1 MMTSDPRRLL
11 RPLGFILVMSAASVA
26 AENSPVVLNASGN
39 RLKADVSY
47 LADDARDGRG
57 PGTAGIEA
65 AADYIATTFKEIGL
79 KPAAGAEGFFQQFQL
94 PGPAKLGD
102 NPTLSVAGSKDRNL
116 KAEPKSDFT
125 PLAIGSSGDL
135 KDLPVVFVG
144 YGITAKD
151 DETKLDYDDYAG
163 LDVKGKAVLL
173 IRKTPQ
179 QANKDSKFSG
189 RNLNRFGAFRH
200 KITNAFSHG
209 AAAVLI
215 VNDAATVKGQK
226 DVPLG
231 FTIAGNE
238 QNSKLPFV
246 SISRAFADSL
256 LDVAGAAKLA
266 ELEAEI
272 DTDGKPHSKDLEGLK
287 LSTTVEVKREQQTT
301 KNVIGVLEGSG
312 PLADETIVIGGHYD
326 HLGRG
331 GLMSGSLAFLSR
343 DIHNGAD
350 DNASGTSM
358 VLEMARRLARRT
370 DPLPRRVVFMAFSG
384 EERGL
389 LGSQHYCDNPL
400 YSLDKTVMMFNF
412 DMVGRLNDEGELT
425 IFGTGSS
432 PTFGALA
439 EALGTSAGFKI
450 KQVAGISDGIGGSD
464 HQSFYQKNIPVL
476 FAFTGTHK
484 DYHRPSD
491 DTHLINFVGMSRI
504 ADLGEILLLDL
515 IRRPERPSFTK
526 PVPKEGKASADPG
539 RAAVSV
545 YFGSIP
551 SYDDS
556 DKGVKLTGVRDG
568 SPAEKAGLKANDV
581 IIKFGDKTIGTIYEY
596 TEQLGNYKPGDVV
609 DVVVKRGDAE
619 VTLKVTLAPRP
630 GG

>member
-1 MMTSDPRRLL
+1 MSMILWKRLL
-11 RPLGFILVMSAASVA
+11 TPVGVFLIFGSVTRGV
-26 AENSPVVLNASGN
+26 ENSPAIALTPSGS
-39 RLKADVSY
+39 RLKADVTY
-47 LADDARDGRG
+47 LADDAREGRG
-57 PGTAGIEA
+57 PGTPGIDA

-79 KPAAGAEGFFQQFQL
+79 KTAPGAEGFFQAFQL

-102 NPTLSVAGSKDRNL
+102 NPTLAVSGTKDRSL
-116 KAEPKSDFT
+116 KADPKTDFT
-125 PLAIGSSGDL
+125 PMAIGSSGDVH
-135 KDLPVVFVG
+135 DLPIVFAG

-151 DETKLDYDDYAG
+151 DESKLDYDDYAG
-163 LDVKGKAVLL
+163 IDVNGKAVLI

-179 QANKDSKFSG
+179 QGNKESKFAG
-189 RNLNRFGAFRH
+189 RNLQRFGSFRH
-200 KITNAFSHG
+200 KVTNAFAHG
-209 AAAVLI
+209 AAAVLL

-226 DVPLG
+226 DSLIG
-231 FTIAGNE
+231 FSIAGND
-238 QNSKLPFV
+238 QNSKVPFV
-246 SISRAFADSL
+246 FVTRGFADSI
-256 LDVAGAAKLA
+256 LDVAGAPKLVD
-266 ELEAEI
+266 LEAEI
-272 DTDGKPHSKDLEGLK
+272 DADAKPHSRVLEDAK
-287 LSTTVEVKREQQTT
+287 LSSTFTIKREQQST

-312 PLADETIVIGGHYD
+312 PFADETIVVGGHYD
-326 HLGRG
+326 HLGHG

-358 VLEMARRLARRT
+358 VMEMARRLSKRA

-400 YSLDKTVMMFNF
+400 YPLDKTVMMFNF
-412 DMVGRLNDEGELT
+412 DMVGRLNDSNELT

-432 PTFGALA
+432 PSFGPLT
-439 EALGTSAGFKI
+439 EAIGSSAGFKI
-450 KQVAGISDGIGGSD
+450 KQVAGLSDGIGGSD
-464 HQSFYQKNIPVL
+464 HESFYQKNIPVL

-491 DTHLINFVGMSRI
+491 DTNLINFAGMSRI
-504 ADLGEILLLDL
+504 ADFAELMLLDV
-515 IRRPERPSFTK
+515 IRRPERPPLTK
-526 PVPKEGKASADPG
+526 PQPKEGKTTDTARSG
-539 RAAVSV
+539 VSV

-581 IIKFGDKTIGTIYEY
+581 IIKFGGKTIGTIYDY
-596 TEQLGNYKPGDVV
+596 TEQLGNYKPGDMV
-609 DVVVKRGDAE
+609 DVVVKRDEKE
-619 VTLKVTLAPRP
+619 VTLKVTLAQRP
-630 GG
+630 GD